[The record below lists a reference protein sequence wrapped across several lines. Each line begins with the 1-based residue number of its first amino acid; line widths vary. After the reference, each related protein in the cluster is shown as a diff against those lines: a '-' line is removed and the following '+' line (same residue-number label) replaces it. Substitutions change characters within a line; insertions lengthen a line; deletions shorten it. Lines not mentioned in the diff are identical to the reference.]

1 MMGAAHPQMKGGPLA
16 RLAGQLCQ
24 LPDFQA
30 FASAHGADEAAAF
43 IRRVCRVESRAE
55 LDHDQQ
61 ARDRFHELVRK
72 PFAYR
77 RAA

>member
-1 MMGAAHPQMKGGPLA
+1 MKGGRLA

-24 LPDFQA
+24 RQDFQA
-30 FASAHGADEAAAF
+30 FASARSAGEAAAF

-55 LDHDQQ
+55 LDHDEQ
-61 ARDRFHELVRK
+61 ASDRFHELVRK

-77 RAA
+77 TAA

>member
-1 MMGAAHPQMKGGPLA
+1 MKGGPLSC
-16 RLAGQLCQ
+16 LAGRLCQ
-24 LPDFQA
+24 RREFQL
-30 FASAHGADEAAAF
+30 FCGAGDAEQAAGF
-43 IRRVCRVESRAE
+43 IRRVCRIESRAQF
-55 LDHDQQ
+55 DHDQQ